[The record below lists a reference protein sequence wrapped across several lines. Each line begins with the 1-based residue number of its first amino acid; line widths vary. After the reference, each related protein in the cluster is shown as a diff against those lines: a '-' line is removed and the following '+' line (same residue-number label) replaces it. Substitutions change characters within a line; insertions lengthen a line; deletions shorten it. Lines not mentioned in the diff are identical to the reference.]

1 MRERKRESERI
12 YRKEGLEKER
22 ERERERIIQVR
33 EKVTAAVGHRLVAG
47 PILSF
52 DLTLF

>member
-22 ERERERIIQVR
+22 ERERER
-33 EKVTAAVGHRLVAG
+33 KDNT
-47 PILSF
+47 S
-52 DLTLF
+52 